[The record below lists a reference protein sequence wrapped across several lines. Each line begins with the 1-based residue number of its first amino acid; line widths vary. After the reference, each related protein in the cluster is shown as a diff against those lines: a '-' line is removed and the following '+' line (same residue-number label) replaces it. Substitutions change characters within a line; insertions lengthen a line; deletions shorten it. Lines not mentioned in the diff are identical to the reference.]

1 MKEVLLGFRILFL
14 AQTSEAKKAE
24 PRKFNVNNMEEE
36 EKILRSF
43 CQTTHTHR
51 PCVVNI
57 AESSNPPGLFSFLNK
72 TTTNKNVCTTIL
84 FSQTAKHSHTKNN
97 QVKYKQRG

>member
-1 MKEVLLGFRILFL
+1 MEEVLLGFRILFL

-43 CQTTHTHR
+43 CQTTHTHTD
-51 PCVVNI
+51 PV
-57 AESSNPPGLFSFLNK
+57 L
-72 TTTNKNVCTTIL
+72 
-84 FSQTAKHSHTKNN
+84 
-97 QVKYKQRG
+97 